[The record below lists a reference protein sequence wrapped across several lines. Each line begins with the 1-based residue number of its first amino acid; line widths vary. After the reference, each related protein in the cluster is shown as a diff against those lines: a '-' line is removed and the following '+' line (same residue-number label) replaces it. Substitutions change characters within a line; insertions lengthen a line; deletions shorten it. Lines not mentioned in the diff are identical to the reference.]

1 MGSHPYLYFTPYQ
14 KDIQAALNALREREF
29 QAGRYDPAMQ
39 MASPPAYMFQL
50 HFPLDDSVRGP
61 GAQHASIDEAMDEAE
76 ESGTGSILDLA
87 RITSEPDFCAACPL
101 DADDLVDLFG
111 TSEPSRATVEGV
123 LVNLEKKF
131 DGDPA
136 ELFWEQIERGQGR
149 YIVVYE
155 ASKPTEI
162 FFAGYSFD

>member
-1 MGSHPYLYFTPYQ
+1 
-14 KDIQAALNALREREF
+14 
-29 QAGRYDPAMQ
+29 
-39 MASPPAYMFQL
+39 MFQL
-50 HFPLDDSVRGP
+50 RFPLDDNVKGP
-61 GAQHASIDEAMDEAE
+61 GAQHDSIEEAMDEAE

-101 DADDLVDLFG
+101 DADDLVSLFG
-111 TSEPSRATVEGV
+111 SAEPTRATVESV
-123 LVNLEKKF
+123 LVNLEREF
-131 DGDPA
+131 DGDPD

-149 YIVVYE
+149 YIVVYA